1 MAKQSDFNEFLSNIE
16 PSESTVKYISSVQ
29 NNLRTYL
36 KTHEKYKEI
45 HIDTFLSGS
54 YAKHTSIRPVLGDSK
69 RDVDIIVI
77 TTYSADTNSVDVLE
91 ELRDVLIEKD
101 LYKSAKLQ
109 SHSVG
114 IELKGIDIDVVP
126 VIVDSE
132 DDQLF
137 FIGDSDKNNWTKTDP
152 KGHKSWSAKVNKN
165 NNEKYKPLVKILKW
179 WRRVNCPENSKY
191 PKGITLEKIIADN
204 LGDSSLSTEDF
215 LIATI
220 QNIISK
226 YKENYVDNNKNPVIC
241 DPSDKIKNNDLLLG
255 YSTSDFSS
263 FISKLSDHID
273 LHSSEGTSNVIWQK
287 VLGTEF
293 PNESNNSNI
302 IKSECL
308 KNCLNASH
316 RKQPIW
322 PMQRGGV
329 AFVSL
334 KVLSTFGDVIEY
346 QNNDFHLDKGCSL
359 HFKAL
364 TGIKPPFKVFWQ
376 IVNTGYEAMNEHCLR
391 GGFEESN
398 EGASGRREITKYSGS
413 HFVQCFIIKHGYCV
427 AKSKEFFIN
436 IK

>member
-191 PKGITLEKIIADN
+191 L
-204 LGDSSLSTEDF
+204 
-215 LIATI
+215 
-220 QNIISK
+220 
-226 YKENYVDNNKNPVIC
+226 
-241 DPSDKIKNNDLLLG
+241 
-255 YSTSDFSS
+255 
-263 FISKLSDHID
+263 
-273 LHSSEGTSNVIWQK
+273 
-287 VLGTEF
+287 
-293 PNESNNSNI
+293 
-302 IKSECL
+302 
-308 KNCLNASH
+308 
-316 RKQPIW
+316 
-322 PMQRGGV
+322 
-329 AFVSL
+329 
-334 KVLSTFGDVIEY
+334 
-346 QNNDFHLDKGCSL
+346 
-359 HFKAL
+359 KAL
-364 TGIKPPFKVFWQ
+364 
-376 IVNTGYEAMNEHCLR
+376 H
-391 GGFEESN
+391 
-398 EGASGRREITKYSGS
+398 
-413 HFVQCFIIKHGYCV
+413 
-427 AKSKEFFIN
+427 
-436 IK
+436 